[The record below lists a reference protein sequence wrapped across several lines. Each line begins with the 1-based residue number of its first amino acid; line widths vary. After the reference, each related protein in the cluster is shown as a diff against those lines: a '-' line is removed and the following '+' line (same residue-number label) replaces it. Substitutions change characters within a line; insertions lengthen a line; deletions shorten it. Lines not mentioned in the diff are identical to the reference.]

1 MFCVKTSVGY
11 FNYLRFVHLFPEP
24 SQRKLSTM
32 LLISFLISITWV
44 AFAAGFNSNSSFQI
58 TQLYPYKL
66 CWFTPHVIYY
76 FLTIPACFFIS
87 INIMI
92 FILVGIRIINHV
104 RNATSPHQSY
114 ERMKRCVLVLLSSC
128 ITQGIG
134 WLFGPFITILNPT
147 AGNILGWFF
156 IIINGLEGFWSI
168 LVYVIIRSQHMDEQK
183 RVVAARELMKSRRSI
198 CSKYLILYGGANEKE
213 NSSVT
218 RETNVKYRNT
228 QDKMPR
234 SYGEFDYL

>member
-1 MFCVKTSVGY
+1 
-11 FNYLRFVHLFPEP
+11 
-24 SQRKLSTM
+24 
-32 LLISFLISITWV
+32 
-44 AFAAGFNSNSSFQI
+44 
-58 TQLYPYKL
+58 
-66 CWFTPHVIYY
+66 
-76 FLTIPACFFIS
+76 
-87 INIMI
+87 
-92 FILVGIRIINHV
+92 
-104 RNATSPHQSY
+104 
-114 ERMKRCVLVLLSSC
+114 MKRCVLVLLSSC

-134 WLFGPFITILNPT
+134 WLFGPFITIFSPT

-156 IIINGLEGFWSI
+156 IIFNGLEGFWSI